1 MRLEPNRAV
10 RLYEMNWMQVAA
22 YLEHDDRVVVPIGS
36 TEQHAYLSLGT
47 DAILAERVSLDAAEP
62 LGVPVLPALPFGIA
76 PYFATYP
83 GSITLRVS
91 SYLEV
96 VRDILES
103 LAGQGFRR
111 IAVINGHS
119 GNAPAASLIREW
131 ICQPRAPRV
140 EVLFH
145 TWCTGEK
152 LVAAGSEFEP
162 DQMHAGWVENYP
174 WTRVK
179 GAQIPS
185 GAKPVLP
192 RELAVNY
199 TADEMRAAAGDG
211 SMGGSYQ
218 RPEDELAR
226 VWAAAV
232 AEVREVLEAGWLP
245 G

>member
-1 MRLEPNRAV
+1 MRL
-10 RLYEMNWMQVAA
+10 YDMNWMQVAA

-47 DAILAERVSLDAAEP
+47 DAICAEQVSLDAAEP
-62 LGVPVLPALPFGIA
+62 LGIPVLPVLPFGIA

-83 GSITLRVS
+83 GSITIRVS
-91 SYLEV
+91 SYIEII
-96 VRDILES
+96 RDILDS

-111 IAVINGHS
+111 IAVINGHG
-119 GNAPAASLIREW
+119 GNAPAANLIRDW
-131 ICQPRAPRV
+131 ICEPRDPRV

-152 LVAAGSEFEP
+152 LVAAGNEFET

-174 WTRVK
+174 WTRVT
-179 GAQIPS
+179 GAEMPT
-185 GAKPVLP
+185 GVKPVLP
-192 RELAVNY
+192 REVAVNY
-199 TADEMRAAAGDG
+199 TAAEMRAAAGDG

-218 RPEDELAR
+218 RPDKEIEK

-232 AEVREVLEAGWLP
+232 AEVRELLEDGWLP
-245 G
+245 S